1 MHDTLRLPSSV
12 LAVAL
17 GAALGAPAGAYRAR
31 FRVFQAALL
40 GNVKDTAT
48 KEALC
53 YGSTSSRLP

>member
-1 MHDTLRLPSSV
+1 MHGTLWLPSSV

-17 GAALGAPAGAYRAR
+17 GAALEAPAGAYRAR

-40 GNVKDTAT
+40 GDVKDTAT

-53 YGSTSSRLP
+53 CGSAS